1 MQKYRYYLPPQSKLP
16 FAAGILSG
24 LLCLDNIYTLISMP
38 HYTQY
43 WDYWATL
50 AAALLLCVFCFLF
63 RQRRI
68 ELTLI
73 PAAILALIACI
84 TPNLVHWLEV
94 GMFFL
99 LLLLWLL
106 RLPKWVGTLCRLA
119 GIVLTVIGSG
129 AILAPM
135 AERISMLSR
144 TGRATAEFV
153 VPFVIRSLGGE
164 LLILLTFLPRSYVSR
179 RNPSGTSCHLP
190 FQGRLFYSCFLMNW
204 ASFSGM
210 AIPQTSLT
218 VTQTISCTGK
228 YF

>member
-63 RQRRI
+63 RQRRT

-164 LLILLTFLPRSYVSR
+164 LLILLTFLLLIFAMHPRTYHRCSELPA
-179 RNPSGTSCHLP
+179 RNRFPLRQRLRSARWSPDRSCE
-190 FQGRLFYSCFLMNW
+190 R
-204 ASFSGM
+204 
-210 AIPQTSLT
+210 
-218 VTQTISCTGK
+218 
-228 YF
+228 

>member
-50 AAALLLCVFCFLF
+50 TAALLLCVFCFLF
-63 RQRRI
+63 RQRRT

-94 GMFFL
+94 RMDFL
-99 LLLLWLL
+99 LLLHWLL
-106 RLPKWVGTLCRLA
+106 RQP
-119 GIVLTVIGSG
+119 
-129 AILAPM
+129 
-135 AERISMLSR
+135 
-144 TGRATAEFV
+144 
-153 VPFVIRSLGGE
+153 
-164 LLILLTFLPRSYVSR
+164 
-179 RNPSGTSCHLP
+179 
-190 FQGRLFYSCFLMNW
+190 
-204 ASFSGM
+204 
-210 AIPQTSLT
+210 
-218 VTQTISCTGK
+218 
-228 YF
+228 

>member
-50 AAALLLCVFCFLF
+50 AAALLLCGFCFLF
-63 RQRRI
+63 RQRRT

-106 RLPKWVGTLCRLA
+106 RLPKWVGTLCRLT

-164 LLILLTFLPRSYVSR
+164 LLILLTFLLLIFAMRPHVLPRWTDENDLYDR
-179 RNPSGTSCHLP
+179 I
-190 FQGRLFYSCFLMNW
+190 W
-204 ASFSGM
+204 E
-210 AIPQTSLT
+210 
-218 VTQTISCTGK
+218 
-228 YF
+228 

>member
-1 MQKYRYYLPPQSKLP
+1 
-16 FAAGILSG
+16 
-24 LLCLDNIYTLISMP
+24 MP

-63 RQRRI
+63 RQRRT

-153 VPFVIRSLGGE
+153 VPFVIRSLGGD
-164 LLILLTFLPRSYVSR
+164 LLILLTFLLLIFAMRPHVLPRWTDENDLYDR
-179 RNPSGTSCHLP
+179 I
-190 FQGRLFYSCFLMNW
+190 W
-204 ASFSGM
+204 E
-210 AIPQTSLT
+210 
-218 VTQTISCTGK
+218 
-228 YF
+228 

>member
-63 RQRRI
+63 RQRRT

-135 AERISMLSR
+135 AERISMLPAPDVLLR
-144 TGRATAEFV
+144 N
-153 VPFVIRSLGGE
+153 SLCP
-164 LLILLTFLPRSYVSR
+164 LSFAV
-179 RNPSGTSCHLP
+179 
-190 FQGRLFYSCFLMNW
+190 W
-204 ASFSGM
+204 A
-210 AIPQTSLT
+210 AN
-218 VTQTISCTGK
+218 C
-228 YF
+228 

>member
-63 RQRRI
+63 RQRRT

-135 AERISMLSR
+135 ADRISMLSR
-144 TGRATAEFV
+144 T
-153 VPFVIRSLGGE
+153 
-164 LLILLTFLPRSYVSR
+164 
-179 RNPSGTSCHLP
+179 
-190 FQGRLFYSCFLMNW
+190 
-204 ASFSGM
+204 
-210 AIPQTSLT
+210 
-218 VTQTISCTGK
+218 
-228 YF
+228 

>member
-1 MQKYRYYLPPQSKLP
+1 MQKYRYYLPKQSKLA
-16 FAAGILSG
+16 FDAGILSG
-24 LLCLDNIYTLISMP
+24 LLCLDNIYTLIFMP

-63 RQRRI
+63 RQRRT

-119 GIVLTVIGSG
+119 VLTVIGSG

-164 LLILLTFLPRSYVSR
+164 LLILLTFLLLIFAMRPHVLPRWTDENDLYDR
-179 RNPSGTSCHLP
+179 I
-190 FQGRLFYSCFLMNW
+190 W
-204 ASFSGM
+204 E
-210 AIPQTSLT
+210 
-218 VTQTISCTGK
+218 
-228 YF
+228 